1 MITLNPLPAS
11 LAVGTTL
18 HLSGTIADPTPD
30 LETVVLNWGD
40 GSNPTTLQLPAGS
53 STFSASHDYASPLP
67 GGATTATISATV
79 TDASN
84 PAASPEP
91 SPIGPLSPTPTFDVG
106 GLSGSTSAMLTVFQ
120 QAPTIAGLTLSQS
133 TVNVS
138 GTATLSGTIVDP
150 NPLVSHT
157 VTITVG
163 RHTRH
168 DHPGPAPR
176 RPGVFER
183 APVLEHS
190 RQLAFRP
197 VRRST

>member
-1 MITLNPLPAS
+1 MT
-11 LAVGTTL
+11 
-18 HLSGTIADPTPD
+18 GTIDDPTPD

-40 GSNPTTLQLPAGS
+40 GSNPTTLKLPAGS
-53 STFSASHDYASPLP
+53 SMFSASHEYTSLLP

-133 TVNVS
+133 TVNVGGS
-138 GTATLSGTIVDP
+138 TTLSGTIVDP
-150 NPLVSHT
+150 DPVVSHT
-157 VTITVG
+157 VTILWGDT
-163 RHTRH
+163 
-168 DHPGPAPR
+168 PAPTTLDLPPGDFAFSSTHQYET
-176 RPGVFER
+176 RP
-183 APVLEHS
+183 AT
-190 RQLAFRP
+190 
-197 VRRST
+197 RSPARGRSM